1 MFLFKCHE
9 CDKKITKDYM
19 VILGD
24 ILCLDCAE
32 EFLDDELQ
40 ELKRND
46 SGDWLE
52 KISEVL
58 GYQILEV

>member
-9 CDKKITKDYM
+9 CDKEITKDYM

>member
-1 MFLFKCHE
+1 
-9 CDKKITKDYM
+9 M